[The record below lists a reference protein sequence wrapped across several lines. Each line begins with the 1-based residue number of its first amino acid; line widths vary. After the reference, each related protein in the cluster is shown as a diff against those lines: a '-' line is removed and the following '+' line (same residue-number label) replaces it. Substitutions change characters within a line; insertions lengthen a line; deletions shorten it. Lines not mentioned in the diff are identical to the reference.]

1 MIGVVVAAHDKV
13 AEALLAA
20 ATSVLGPIDY
30 MQAITIDPRDDAS
43 MIQEKFKAR
52 VEAASKDGGVL
63 ILTDMFGGTPSNIG
77 LTLHDGQHIELLTGV
92 NLPMV
97 IKAAQIAKSDTTLEK
112 AAQAVKTVGL
122 NAITIASE
130 MLAIPA
136 RKAK

>member
-13 AEALLAA
+13 AEALMVAA
-20 ATSVLGPIDY
+20 ASVLGPIDHV
-30 MQAITIDPRDDAS
+30 QAITIDPRDDAS
-43 MIQEKFKAR
+43 MIQEKFKAK
-52 VEAASKDGGVL
+52 VEAAARDGGVL

-77 LTLHDGQHIELLTGV
+77 LTLHDGQNIELLTGV

-97 IKAAQIAKSDTTLEK
+97 IKAAQLSKTETTLAQ
-112 AAQAVKTVGL
+112 AAQAVKLVGV